1 MNVFMITAE
10 ASQVMLIVL
19 GYFLVADLRIDNE
32 REKAGTRRLN
42 NGGELSFMTMALH
55 LSTVRQ
61 RLIRQSPK
69 ALQSFKGFLKGNAA
83 ICTFKFTFFVSLPVY
98 SFSAF
103 YLKNEHTNFNNFH
116 QKLKNHT
123 SYV

>member
-19 GYFLVADLRIDNE
+19 GYFLFADLRIDNE

-61 RLIRQSPK
+61 VDQAKPK
-69 ALQSFKGFLKGNAA
+69 STAVLQRVSKRKCCNLYLQIHIFCVSTSVFLQCILFEK
-83 ICTFKFTFFVSLPVY
+83 
-98 SFSAF
+98 
-103 YLKNEHTNFNNFH
+103 
-116 QKLKNHT
+116 
-123 SYV
+123 